1 LMGGADTHEDRTSV
15 KGAHGQ
21 YTRNHLTVA
30 RRQKVWNGIDFVAK
44 AHWQES
50 SERLT
55 GVNVFSMGGFMG
67 VIDQRGYPR
76 AQFPGD
82 RGRSLTG
89 GFSVPPF
96 GISRTLKVP
105 GSKTTWYDDIRF
117 FNFVDYSIGVLK
129 TANPGEDREATLV
142 SAGLGMTFSV
152 PDKALSM
159 RLDVGWPVSNDKPA
173 DGDGYHVLYSITKG
187 F

>member
-1 LMGGADTHEDRTSV
+1 
-15 KGAHGQ
+15 
-21 YTRNHLTVA
+21 
-30 RRQKVWNGIDFVAK
+30 
-44 AHWQES
+44 
-50 SERLT
+50 
-55 GVNVFSMGGFMG
+55 MG
-67 VIDQRGYPR
+67 VIDERGYPR
-76 AQFPGD
+76 AQYPGD

-96 GISRTLKVP
+96 GLSRSVKVP

-129 TANPGEDREATLV
+129 RAHDGEDREATLV
-142 SAGLGMTFSV
+142 SAGVGMTFSV
-152 PDKALSM
+152 PDLNLST

-173 DGDGYHVLYSITKG
+173 DGDSYHILYSITKG